1 MDNKMSQDKKTV
13 LIIEDNALNMKL
25 ESDLLEINGFNILKA
40 TCGMEALDVLSNS
53 IPDLILLDIRLP
65 DINGLE
71 LFKKIRQDLRL
82 RAVKIVAVT
91 ASVTREEEAEI
102 KKAGFDGFI
111 AKPIDIKDF
120 VQQIKSKVV

>member
-1 MDNKMSQDKKTV
+1 MAQQDKKTV
-13 LIIEDNALNMKL
+13 LIVEDNRLNMKL

-40 TCGMEALDVLSNS
+40 TCGKDALDLLSGSVPN
-53 IPDLILLDIRLP
+53 LILLDIRLP

-82 RAVKIVAVT
+82 SAVKIVAVT
-91 ASVTREEEAEI
+91 ASVTKEDEDEI
-102 KKAGFDGFI
+102 KKSGFDGFI

-120 VQQIKSKVV
+120 VRQIKEKLG